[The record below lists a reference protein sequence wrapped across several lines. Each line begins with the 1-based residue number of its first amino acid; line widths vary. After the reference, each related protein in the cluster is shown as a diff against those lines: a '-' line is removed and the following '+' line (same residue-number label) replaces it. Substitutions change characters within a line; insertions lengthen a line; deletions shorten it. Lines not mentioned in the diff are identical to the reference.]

1 MTAQA
6 ISGKE
11 LFLTALKGGKVPR
24 PAVFSADQTGTY
36 ELMEKVSAYWPEA
49 ICNARDMAKLAAT
62 ASTILGF
69 DAVRVPFCQTIEAE
83 ILGSILREGGRENVP
98 SIKQHRY
105 KIGDVPTFPDDFLS
119 KGRIPELLEAVKIL
133 KDTLGDK
140 AAVVGGIIGPFS
152 IAGNI
157 VDVTELLG
165 ACMLDP
171 NSITP
176 YLEVAERAGTMLGK
190 ALIAAG
196 ADAIA
201 IEDMLASLDL
211 ISPAIYRNVAWTW
224 EKKQIQQLQQVPTI
238 LHICGK
244 VDPVIVDLANTGATA
259 LSLDIKVD
267 IRAAKATLARLG
279 KKVPLIG
286 GIDCIR
292 TLLRK
297 TPEDVEDEGKD
308 ALDDGYDI
316 LAPCCSI
323 PPATP
328 TENLLAM
335 VRAAKGSE

>member
-1 MTAQA
+1 MTVQA
-6 ISGKE
+6 MSGKE

-36 ELMEKVSAYWPEA
+36 QLMENVSAYWPEA
-49 ICNARDMAKLAAT
+49 ICNAKDMAKLAAT
-62 ASTILGF
+62 AHTIIGF

-83 ILGSILREGGRENVP
+83 VLGSILREGGRENVP
-98 SIKQHRY
+98 SIKHHRY
-105 KIGDVPTFPDDFLS
+105 KLGDVPTFPDDFLK
-119 KGRIPELLEAVKIL
+119 KGRIPDLLEAVKIL

-157 VDVTELLG
+157 
-165 ACMLDP
+165 
-171 NSITP
+171 
-176 YLEVAERAGTMLGK
+176 LEVTGLLAACLRKPESIIPFLEVSEQAGTELGK

-211 ISPAIYRNVAWTW
+211 ISPAIFRNIAWQW
-224 EKKQIQQLQQVPTI
+224 EKKQIQQLSAVPTI

-244 VDPVIVDLANTGATA
+244 VDPIIVDLANTGATA
-259 LSLDIKVD
+259 LSLDVKTD
-267 IRAAKATLARLG
+267 IRAVKTALARVG
-279 KKVPLIG
+279 KKIPLIG

-292 TLLRK
+292 TLLPK
-297 TPEDVEDEGKD
+297 KPQDVLDEAKD
-308 ALDDGYDI
+308 ALEDGYDI

-335 VRAAKGSE
+335 VQAVKESV

>member
-1 MTAQA
+1 
-6 ISGKE
+6 
-11 LFLTALKGGKVPR
+11 
-24 PAVFSADQTGTY
+24 
-36 ELMEKVSAYWPEA
+36 MENVSAYWPEA
-49 ICNARDMAKLAAT
+49 ICNAKDMAKLAAT
-62 ASTILGF
+62 ASTVLGF

-105 KIGDVPTFPDDFLS
+105 KIGDVPDFPEDFLS
-119 KGRIPELLEAVKIL
+119 RGRIPELLEAVKIL
-133 KDTLGDK
+133 KDTLGDS

-157 VDVTELLG
+157 VDVTALLH
-165 ACMLDP
+165 ACMKNPD
-171 NSITP
+171 SIIP
-176 YLEVAERAGTMLGK
+176 YLEVAEKAGTMLGK
-190 ALIAAG
+190 ALIDAG

-211 ISPAIYRNVAWTW
+211 ISPAIYRNVAWQW

-244 VDPVIVDLANTGATA
+244 VDPVIVDLANTGTTA

-267 IRAAKATLARLG
+267 IRAAKATLARVG
-279 KKVPLIG
+279 KKVTLIG
-286 GIDCIR
+286 GIDCVR

-297 TPEDVEDEGKD
+297 TPEDVEDEAKN

-316 LAPCCSI
+316 IAPCCSI

-335 VRAAKGSE
+335 VRAVKEST

>member
-1 MTAQA
+1 MTVQEM
-6 ISGKE
+6 SGKE
-11 LFLTALKGGKVPR
+11 LFLTALKGGKTPR

-36 ELMEKVSAYWPEA
+36 QLMENVSAYWPEA
-49 ICNARDMAKLAAT
+49 ICNAKEMAKLAAT
-62 ASTILGF
+62 AHTIIGF

-83 ILGSILREGGRENVP
+83 VLGSILREGGRENVP
-98 SIKQHRY
+98 SIKHHRY
-105 KIGDVPTFPDDFLS
+105 KLEDVPIYPENFL
-119 KGRIPELLEAVKIL
+119 KMGRIPDLLEAVKIL

-152 IAGNI
+152 VAGNI
-157 VDVTELLG
+157 
-165 ACMLDP
+165 
-171 NSITP
+171 
-176 YLEVAERAGTMLGK
+176 LEVTSLLSACLKKPDMIIPFLEMAERAGTELGK

-211 ISPAIYRNVAWTW
+211 ISPTIFRNIAWQW
-224 EKKQIQQLQQVPTI
+224 EKKQIQQLSEVPTI

-244 VDPVIVDLANTGATA
+244 VDSIIVDLVNTGATA
-259 LSLDIKVD
+259 LSLDVKTD
-267 IRAAKATLARLG
+267 IRAVKTTLARLG

-292 TLLRK
+292 TLLPGK
-297 TPEDVEDEGKD
+297 PQDVIDEGLD
-308 ALDDGYDI
+308 ALEDGYDI

-323 PPATP
+323 PPATS

-335 VRAAKGSE
+335 VQAVKESA